1 MRKMTRALSAGLAVA
16 LLAAACAGAD
26 DETEETPDETTDEV
40 IDDVD
45 DDDDG
50 DDGDDGE
57 NDVDEDDTEQA
68 GALGPF
74 RLGWALAYLSPE
86 YAMSDLYGSTGGSN
100 YFGYA
105 SDDFDAALS
114 AANEADPADADSLY
128 QDAED
133 ILLGDFPLIPL
144 WYGVS
149 PSVWTEKISN
159 VIIDPTT
166 YLRVELLES
175 QDDQAV
181 VDVCS
186 VQAVNLLPGDTREV
200 CGGRLINQLFSA
212 LTEVDVES
220 NEPELQVAAAI
231 ETDDSQVWDI
241 ELNDGWTFHDGSPVT
256 ASSFVDAWNYAANPD
271 NGLRGQGFY
280 SDIEG
285 HADMGGDVT
294 ELSGIEIQDDLNFT
308 ITLTSPFSPFL
319 TKLSDS
325 AFFPLPP
332 SFFDDPE
339 GFGDNPIGNG
349 RFQAE
354 QIELEGDTIMS
365 RYEDWGGDTPATLEQ
380 VTFRYYQDVQT
391 AYLDAQ
397 AGSLDVLASIPPTEI
412 PAAQEA
418 FGDRF
423 SLTPTSS
430 FTYLGY
436 PMYNPEFGDNL
447 ELRQALSLAI
457 NREQIIDVVLNGAAV
472 PASAVIPPVLSSY
485 REDATDLTQFDP
497 ERAQELFEAA
507 GGYDGTMKLYYN
519 SGAGHEE
526 WVEAISNQ
534 WREVLGIEDFEF
546 ESLEFA
552 QYLDVLAEGAGL

>member
-1 MRKMTRALSAGLAVA
+1 MRKMTRALSVGLTLA
-16 LLAAACAGAD
+16 LLAAACGGAD
-26 DETEETPDETTDEV
+26 DETDETPDETTDEV
-40 IDDVD
+40 VDDVEDDAD
-45 DDDDG
+45 DDATDD
-50 DDGDDGE
+50 E
-57 NDVDEDDTEQA
+57 ETEQA
-68 GALGPF
+68 GALGPY

-86 YAMSDLYGSTGGSN
+86 YAMADLYGSTGGSN

-105 SDDFDAALS
+105 SDDFDAALA
-114 AANEADPADADSLY
+114 AANEADPDSADALY
-128 QDAED
+128 QEAED
-133 ILLGDFPLIPL
+133 ILLADFPLIPM

-166 YLRVELLES
+166 YLRVERLES
-175 QDDQAV
+175 DDDQAI

-186 VQAVNLLPGDTREV
+186 VQAVNLIPGDTREV

-212 LTEVDVES
+212 LTEVNPDT

-231 ETDDSQVWDI
+231 DTEDSQVWEI

-285 HADMGGDVT
+285 HEDMGGDVT

-308 ITLTSPFSPFL
+308 ITLSSPFSPFF

-325 AFFPLPP
+325 AFFPMPP
-332 SFFDDPE
+332 SFFEDPE

-349 RFQAE
+349 RFVAE
-354 QIELEGDTIMS
+354 QVELEGDTIMT
-365 RYEDWGGDTPATLEQ
+365 RYEDWGGDTPSSLEQ

-391 AYLDAQ
+391 AYLDVQ

-412 PAAQEA
+412 PAAEEF

-457 NREQIIDVVLNGAAV
+457 NREEIIDVVLNGAAV
-472 PASAVIPPVLSSY
+472 PASAVIPPVLSAY
-485 REDATDLTQFDP
+485 REDATDLTTFDP

-507 GGYDGTMKLYYN
+507 GGYDGTMTLYYN

-526 WVEAISNQ
+526 WVEAVSNQ
-534 WREVLGIEDFEF
+534 WREVLGIEDFQF